1 MPGTAGDRHAAE
13 ILDYWMPP
21 RTAKAYRRFRPGPA
35 AFKVDLAVA
44 EDVPWRDPE
53 VGRAA
58 IVAQIE
64 RFAPGFRERILA
76 LRVQS
81 ATQMSRENPNF
92 VGGDIL
98 TGAKTPVQFLTG
110 PRVSPFPYDTG
121 VPGTY
126 LCSAATPPGPG
137 IHGTSGANA
146 AERALRRL
154 GVASA

>member
-1 MPGTAGDRHAAE
+1 MAARRRRH
-13 ILDYWMPP
+13 PP
-21 RTAKAYRRFRPGPA
+21 
-35 AFKVDLAVA
+35 V
-44 EDVPWRDPE
+44 
-53 VGRAA
+53 
-58 IVAQIE
+58 
-64 RFAPGFRERILA
+64 
-76 LRVQS
+76 RVQS

-137 IHGTSGANA
+137 IHGMSGANA

-154 GVASA
+154 GVAST